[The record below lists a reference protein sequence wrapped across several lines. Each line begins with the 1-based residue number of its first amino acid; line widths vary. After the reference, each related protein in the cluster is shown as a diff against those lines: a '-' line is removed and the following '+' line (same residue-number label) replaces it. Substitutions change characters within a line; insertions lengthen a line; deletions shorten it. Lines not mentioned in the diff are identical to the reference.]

1 MVSTKKRW
9 VKTDDYHGYYEY
21 EDSVYSAT
29 IPIGNPEMIKDENEK
44 IKKIK
49 NVLKEKKI
57 SFKIVNEKP
66 QIIIPYYD
74 VLVDKQ
80 NAERATKMIEKVI

>member
-80 NAERATKMIEKVI
+80 NAERATQLIEKVI